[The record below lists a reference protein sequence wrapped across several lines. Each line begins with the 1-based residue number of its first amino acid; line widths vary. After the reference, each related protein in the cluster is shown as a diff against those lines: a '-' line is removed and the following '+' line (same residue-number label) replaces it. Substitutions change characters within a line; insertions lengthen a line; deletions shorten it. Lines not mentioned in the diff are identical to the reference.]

1 LDNKILVAYS
11 TWYGST
17 IEVAQEI
24 AKELVRR
31 GEVVDTMCAK
41 KVSDISEYKTVV
53 LGSSVHMGR
62 CKAEMLK
69 FVKRF
74 QVALNQKNT
83 AFFITCLAM
92 KDNTEENRKIAWSY
106 LQPLRT
112 LVKPGKEAFFAG
124 KVDFSK
130 MNFIEVFVMKNII
143 KAAEGDYRNWDAIRE
158 WAQQVG

>member
-1 LDNKILVAYS
+1 MENKVLVAYA

-24 AKELVRR
+24 AKVLTSR
-31 GEVVDTMCAK
+31 GEVVDTISADE
-41 KVSDISEYKTVV
+41 VSDISAYKAVV

-62 CKAEMLK
+62 CNAEMLK

-74 QVALNQKNT
+74 QVALEEKKT

-92 KDNTEENRKIAWSY
+92 KDDTEENRKIAFSY
-106 LQPLRT
+106 LDPLRA

-124 KVDFSK
+124 KVDFGK

-143 KAAEGDYRNWDAIRE
+143 KATEGDYRNWDAIRQ

>member
-1 LDNKILVAYS
+1 MENKVLVAYA

-24 AKELVRR
+24 AKVLISR

-41 KVSDISEYKTVV
+41 DVSDISKYKAVV
-53 LGSSVHMGR
+53 LGSSVHMGH
-62 CKAEMLK
+62 CNAEMLK

-74 QVALNQKNT
+74 QVALNQKKT

-92 KDNTEENRKIAWSY
+92 KDDTEENREIAFSY
-106 LQPLRT
+106 LNQLRA
-112 LVKPGKEAFFAG
+112 LVKPGREAFFAG
-124 KVDFSK
+124 KVDYSK